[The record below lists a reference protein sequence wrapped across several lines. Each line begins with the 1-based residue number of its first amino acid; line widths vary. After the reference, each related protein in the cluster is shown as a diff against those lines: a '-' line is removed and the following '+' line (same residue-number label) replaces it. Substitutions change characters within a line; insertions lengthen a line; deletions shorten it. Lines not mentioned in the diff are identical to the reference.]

1 MCNCKMAK
9 RIRELEIFYYSSD
22 KKKKERKVKL
32 KCFRY
37 ESFNC
42 NETLIV
48 YSVFWNME
56 YVIPYE
62 KL

>member
-1 MCNCKMAK
+1 MEDK
-9 RIRELEIFYYSSD
+9 RIRERVFYYSSD
-22 KKKKERKVKL
+22 KKKKGKKVKL
-32 KCFRY
+32 KCFCY

>member
-48 YSVFWNME
+48 YSVF
-56 YVIPYE
+56 
-62 KL
+62 

>member
-1 MCNCKMAK
+1 MAK